1 MSFQP
6 WTLQFRWAVCQVP
19 CFITF
24 LAWCIHQHKQGA
36 YGIRGTANLRSTSY
50 LSNQKQCVEINYEVS
65 TKKICGICISDLNEI
80 KHGTPQVSILDPI
93 LFILYINHFP
103 INTQGIESVL
113 FADGTDI
120 LIDAENENIPNQKI
134 NRIMKE
140 LQTWSHA
147 NDLVINTLKTTAMS
161 FYTWQNKSFLTQN

>member
-1 MSFQP
+1 
-6 WTLQFRWAVCQVP
+6 
-19 CFITF
+19 
-24 LAWCIHQHKQGA
+24 
-36 YGIRGTANLRSTSY
+36 
-50 LSNQKQCVEINYEVS
+50 
-65 TKKICGICISDLNEI
+65 
-80 KHGTPQVSILDPI
+80 
-93 LFILYINHFP
+93 LYINHFP